1 MFYIHV
7 IQLYICFVFLYLC
20 SIIKG
25 KKILGDKMYL
35 LLEWRCYNMGRGSKV
50 SAIFTLFKVVFLHIN
65 ISSYS
70 FFICLYILIYLIGRL
85 FYD

>member
-1 MFYIHV
+1 MFCIHV

-35 LLEWRCYNMGRGSKV
+35 LLEWRCYNMGRGFKV
-50 SAIFTLFKVVFLHIN
+50 STIFTLFKVVLVTH
-65 ISSYS
+65 SYKLILAVTAFS
-70 FFICLYILIYLIGRL
+70 YVYIY
-85 FYD
+85 